1 MINNDGAIKMTT
13 ITRAGSPI
21 NTSGSLPKIGTQAP
35 DFTLTKTDLS
45 EVSLQDF
52 LGKRVVLNI
61 FPSLDT
67 PTCSNSVRQFNS
79 EMNNLENTV
88 VLCISA
94 DLPFAQQRFC
104 GAENLTNV
112 TPVSVFRHPEFGTNY
127 GVTIIDS
134 PLKGILSRAVVII
147 DAQGK
152 VIYTEQVAELRDEPH
167 YEAAVE
173 ALGKTVHS

>member
-61 FPSLDT
+61 
-67 PTCSNSVRQFNS
+67 
-79 EMNNLENTV
+79 
-88 VLCISA
+88 
-94 DLPFAQQRFC
+94 
-104 GAENLTNV
+104 LTMLVKPN
-112 TPVSVFRHPEFGTNY
+112 
-127 GVTIIDS
+127 
-134 PLKGILSRAVVII
+134 
-147 DAQGK
+147 
-152 VIYTEQVAELRDEPH
+152 
-167 YEAAVE
+167 
-173 ALGKTVHS
+173 